1 MKITVLSLF
10 PEILK
15 GFFESSLMAKAAERG
30 LMSYEL
36 VNIRDYATD
45 RHHKCDDE
53 VFGGGAGMLMLP
65 GPLGAALAAAG
76 VPARDAE
83 DSTASAPAPA
93 ARPKRCVFVT
103 PSGRL
108 FNQAMAEEFARE
120 EELVL
125 VCGRYEGVDQRVID
139 RYVSDEV
146 SIGDYVLSS
155 GEVAALVL
163 VDAIY
168 RLVPG
173 VISGESLH
181 EESFSAGAAAA
192 GPDGERG
199 PYRPALLEYPQ
210 FTRPAIYDN
219 LRVPEVLTSGHHANI
234 ARWRLRESLKKT
246 LAYRPELLAADGL
259 PGEIRKLIREIITE
273 GGDHEPYPE
282 DPGAADEGG
291 SAWL

>member
-10 PEILK
+10 PEILQ
-15 GFFESSLMAKAAERG
+15 GFFESSLMAKAVERG

-45 RHHKCDDE
+45 KHHKCDDQ

-65 GPLGAALAAAG
+65 GPLGRALAAAG
-76 VPARDAE
+76 AG
-83 DSTASAPAPA
+83 DS
-93 ARPKRCVFVT
+93 ARPNRTIFVT

-108 FNQAMAEEFARE
+108 FNQAMAEEFSRE
-120 EELVL
+120 ENLIL

-155 GEVAALVL
+155 GEIAALVL
-163 VDAIY
+163 VDAVY

-181 EESFSAGAAAA
+181 EESFSAGEAAA
-192 GPDGERG
+192 GPGGERG

-246 LAYRPELLAADGL
+246 LEYRPELLAADGL
-259 PGEIRKLIREIITE
+259 PGEIRKLLREIITE
-273 GGDHEPYPE
+273 GGDNEPYTE
-282 DPGAADEGG
+282 NPGATDEGG
-291 SAWL
+291 AAWL

>member
-15 GFFESSLMAKAAERG
+15 GFFESSIMAKAIDRG
-30 LMSYEL
+30 LVSYEL

-45 RHHKCDDE
+45 KHRKCDDL

-65 GPLGAALAAAG
+65 GPLSRALETVG
-76 VPARDAE
+76 SPA
-83 DSTASAPAPA
+83 
-93 ARPKRCVFVT
+93 KRTVFVT

-108 FNQAMAEEFARE
+108 FNQEMAADFSRE
-120 EELVL
+120 VELVL
-125 VCGRYEGVDQRVID
+125 VCGRYEGIDQRVIE
-139 RYVSDEV
+139 RYVTDEV

-155 GEVAALVL
+155 GEIAALVL
-163 VDAIY
+163 VDAVY

-173 VISGESLH
+173 VISGESLL
-181 EESFSAGAAAA
+181 EESFAPAGGGL
-192 GPDGERG
+192 GPE
-199 PYRPALLEYPQ
+199 ASLLEYPQ
-210 FTRPAIYDN
+210 YTRPAIYDN

-246 LAYRPELLAADGL
+246 LAYRPELLAPDGL

-273 GGDHEPYPE
+273 GGDDEPDSE
-282 DPGAADEGG
+282 NPGAADEGRPDR
-291 SAWL
+291 L

>member
-1 MKITVLSLF
+1 MKITVLTLF
-10 PEILK
+10 PEILR
-15 GFFESSLMAKAAERG
+15 GFFESSIMAKAVDKG

-45 RHHKCDDE
+45 KHHKCDDL

-65 GPLGAALAAAG
+65 GPLSRALEAVGCRSRESATALEAAG
-76 VPARDAE
+76 TPG
-83 DSTASAPAPA
+83 
-93 ARPKRCVFVT
+93 KRTVFVT

-108 FNQAMAEEFARE
+108 FNQAMALDFSRE

-139 RYVSDEV
+139 SYVTDEV

-155 GEVAALVL
+155 GEIAALVL

-173 VISGESLH
+173 VISGESLL
-181 EESFSAGAAAA
+181 EESFSPSVQGGGEAGKA
-192 GPDGERG
+192 GPSM
-199 PYRPALLEYPQ
+199 LEYPQ
-210 FTRPAIYDN
+210 YTRPANYAN

-246 LAYRPELLAADGL
+246 LMYRPELLAAEGL
-259 PGEIRKLIREIITE
+259 PSEVQKLMREILTE
-273 GGDHEPYPE
+273 GGEHEPHTE
-282 DPGAADEGG
+282 DPGAAD
-291 SAWL
+291 

>member
-10 PEILK
+10 PEILQ
-15 GFFESSLMAKAAERG
+15 GFFESSIMAKSVERG

-45 RHHKCDDE
+45 KHHKCDDL

-65 GPLGAALAAAG
+65 GPLSRALDAAG
-76 VPARDAE
+76 AGAE
-83 DSTASAPAPA
+83 TAGAP
-93 ARPKRCVFVT
+93 RLRTVYVT

-108 FNQAMAEEFARE
+108 FNQAMAEEFSRE
-120 EELVL
+120 AELVL
-125 VCGRYEGVDQRVID
+125 ICGRYEGIDQRVID
-139 RYVSDEV
+139 RYVTDEV

-155 GEVAALVL
+155 GEIAALVL
-163 VDAIY
+163 VDSIY

-173 VISGESLH
+173 VISGESLL
-181 EESFSAGAAAA
+181 EESFAVIASGSDSSRSPK
-192 GPDGERG
+192 GDLHGLG
-199 PYRPALLEYPQ
+199 LLEYPQ
-210 FTRPAIYDN
+210 YTRPAMYDN
-219 LRVPEVLTSGHHANI
+219 VRVPEVLTSGHHANI
-234 ARWRLRESLKKT
+234 VRWRLRESLKKT

-273 GGDHEPYPE
+273 GGDNEPDTE
-282 DPGAADEGG
+282 DPGAADEGR